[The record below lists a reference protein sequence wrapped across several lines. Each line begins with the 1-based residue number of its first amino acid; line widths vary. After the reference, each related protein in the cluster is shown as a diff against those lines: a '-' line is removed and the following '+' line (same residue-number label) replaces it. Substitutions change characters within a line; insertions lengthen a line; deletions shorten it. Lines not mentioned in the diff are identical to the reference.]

1 MSESQRAQHTQYT
14 IKQASKLY
22 GISIDTLRYYEE
34 IGLVIPE
41 RNPSNGYRTYRAPDF
56 NKLNVITSLLD
67 MGFSLTQIKSYLN
80 ECSLTNALELIEI
93 EIDGLNRQIDELSKK
108 RKKAESCLLGLAKHI
123 HEAPFEE
130 IKIREYDDRPY
141 LTIAPT
147 PSDPDEIPLL
157 IAKKAH
163 ETGLRI
169 DAFHNTPCFMLE
181 TSSVN
186 DMGEFSSK
194 NILMYSSMPT
204 FETSTHFPKGR
215 YLSITF
221 SGGAQKTP
229 QIYKRLCEHM
239 NEDGLEPIGS
249 PIEFWH
255 VCESISSD
263 PSEYIQTLEQMVAP
277 TY

>member
-1 MSESQRAQHTQYT
+1 MSEPRYT
-14 IKQASKLY
+14 IKKASQLY
-22 GISIDTLRYYEE
+22 DVSIDTLRYYEE
-34 IGLVIPE
+34 IGLVCPA
-41 RNPSNGYRTYRAPDF
+41 RDQRNGYRMYSAPDF
-56 NKLNVITSLLD
+56 NKLNVISSLLD
-67 MGFSLTQIKSYLN
+67 MGFSLPQIKSYLD
-80 ECSLTNALELIEI
+80 ECSLTNALELIEL
-93 EIDGLNRQIDELSKK
+93 EIDGLNRQIDELTKK

-123 HEAPFEE
+123 HEAPYED
-130 IKIREYDDRPY
+130 IKTRDYGDRPY

-147 PSDPDEIPLL
+147 PSNSEEIPLL

-194 NILMYSSMPT
+194 NILMYSAMPS

-221 SGGAQKTP
+221 SGGAQRTP
-229 QIYKRLCEHM
+229 QIYERLRDHM
-239 NEDGLEPIGS
+239 AKNGLEPIGS

-263 PSEYIQTLEQMVAP
+263 SSEYIQTLEQMVGSA
-277 TY
+277 